1 MANYCSNKAEFSGEN
16 SQMVLEHFSSMG
28 YDSPPF
34 YDILIDNDA
43 VHFESRWIPQI
54 KDLCEIAENYG
65 VDFKLVYQVPHERTK
80 EKYSYTCLQ
89 NRNLEGLANDL
100 KALILKATSVYDLE
114 KASESINDKGQG
126 SQINKNEWT
135 ILAYLAE
142 KKYNEIATPAR
153 QPHQESSDF
162 RRRTGR

>member
-1 MANYCSNKAEFSGEN
+1 MANYCSNMAEFSGEN

-43 VHFESRWIPQI
+43 VHFESRWIPPI
-54 KDLCEIAENYG
+54 KDLCEIAESFG

-80 EKYSYTCLQ
+80 EKYNYTCLN
-89 NRNLEGLANDL
+89 NRKLEGLANDL
-100 KALILKATSVYDLE
+100 KELILKAASVYDLE

-126 SQINKNEWT
+126 SQIDMDEWT

-142 KKYNEIATPAR
+142 KKYNEIASAAQ
-153 QPHQESSDF
+153 QPDQESSDF
-162 RRRTGR
+162 RRKTGR